1 MKPNLLKIR
10 RWEKGIKQY
19 ELAEKLKCSAPYLSM
34 VENSRLDPPLEFK
47 LKVIKV
53 LKATLQEVFPADH
66 KEASG
71 KVVPALSPLAETI
84 KSEGRGT
91 KV

>member
-1 MKPNLLKIR
+1 LKPNLLKIK

-34 VENSRLDPPLEFK
+34 VENSRLDPPMEFK
-47 LKVIKV
+47 LKVVKILKV
-53 LKATLQEVFPADH
+53 TLEEVFPPSRQESVKGA
-66 KEASG
+66 
-71 KVVPALSPLAETI
+71 PALSPLAETI

-91 KV
+91 KT